1 MSGNNPADQGTIVP
15 HIKLQSLGPEYTESR
30 HSTYVRHLNEA
41 VQDPKNRNIA
51 LTGRYGTGK
60 SSVLDAFEKE
70 HAKDTVRI
78 SINTL
83 GPDEDDEDLTNR
95 IQKELLKQL
104 VYRVEPGKI
113 RRSRFARPK
122 HLTGFR
128 AFLQALAVSILGS
141 SILWMI
147 GVRPLGWEQVEW
159 SSNLIPY
166 SVFFIFVLLSV
177 WGIRWVIGDRII
189 SEVTTAGTKISLKDE
204 QDTYFDNYLD
214 EIVAFFDTV
223 KPKHVIFEDLD
234 RFDDPQI
241 FDSLRELNTLIN
253 SSSHW
258 KKKEQNLHFIYAI
271 KDSLFEQLGAENI
284 HNEDNTAREKRVDLV
299 ELAVKRANRTKF
311 FEVVIPIVPFIS
323 YRNARDHFIKIVDS
337 LNLPE
342 EHRISRPLIDLVSR
356 HTTDMRLM
364 INIRNEFSVFAE
376 HLLWGENSAPG
387 MTADHLFALV
397 VYKNFHLADFESIAQ
412 HSSTLDKLE
421 RIHRDKIR
429 AFIKNQ
435 QELRRKHART
445 EKQAKQ
451 KEQIANRLGERLNK
465 IINLMCEIDN
475 SFSHA
480 SIEFGDYSYD
490 SDMFNSVE
498 FWEAVTKEK
507 SFVFATRTIYG
518 ESKISVRE
526 EDIQHIFNEVIG
538 SSLWLELEPD
548 ELKELIQ
555 DYDRNIEMLRGADFL
570 DLANYKDIPE
580 LYTSFDKDIADVLQ
594 SELARDLVRK
604 GYITRNYAEYSAIFY
619 GNFVGTDVAFFYNH
633 SVQQNEAY
641 IDYRFNSKKSVINLL
656 EQVSNDFFSTRSVLN
671 VDIISY
677 LLEKDS
683 TEIQS
688 AIEYIVNHIQEEQVQ
703 EFLDGFING
712 IKSPVSSLVKHLAQ
726 YPWRELFKYISG
738 SDKISDEELQR
749 KALDYALLNSVS
761 AESYEIDES
770 SRGLLQSLYKKLSAI
785 TDEHTEEKTRNI
797 FSILKDANII
807 IEDLEVVSD
816 SLCRYII
823 ENSMYKITDSNLRT
837 ALGISK
843 IPVLDHVIKNEKVW
857 NFCKKNIDTYLATM
871 QEYSERHHSN
881 SDFIFMEE
889 TLISILNEQHGSW
902 TEDQLCAVI
911 QASSH
916 RADISNIHD
925 VHNDLWPLIIEK
937 KLMIP
942 TVSNIA
948 SYVEKF
954 GVDDYIGNYLMT
966 EDDPNSGIVFQGVES
981 VDKTTREE
989 LAFKL
994 LNASEEHVPS
1004 SVRVSL
1010 ARQLT
1015 FEENEWDS
1023 SKIQR
1028 VIVREEPLLAF
1039 GLEAGLF
1046 PDDFNTF
1053 NYFVQGGWEA
1063 VEDAFKVSKNISSF
1077 INPSLTKGFITKFLG
1092 SDKVPID
1099 LKLMAVEKSD
1109 EYVPSDDSEALRA
1122 VGKIAKEENIKLPV
1136 GEIKRIARVVKD
1148 PDLVLHQLAQQKAD
1162 LDADDLMSVMG
1173 FLENPYDKLRGPSG
1187 TIFDLPK
1194 DPSARILFRR
1204 LTGAGKVKIE
1214 QEKPRA
1220 RKKVRVL

>member
-83 GPDEDDEDLTNR
+83 GPDENDEDLTNR

-104 VYRVEPGKI
+104 VYRVKPGKI

-141 SILWMI
+141 SILWML
-147 GVRPLGWEQVEW
+147 GVRPLGWEQVELW
-159 SSNLIPY
+159 NNLIPY
-166 SVFFIFVLLSV
+166 SAFFIFVLLSV

-223 KPKHVIFEDLD
+223 KPKYVIFEDLD

-253 SSSHW
+253 SSSYW
-258 KKKEQNLHFIYAI
+258 KKKEQTLHFIYAI

-342 EHRISRPLIDLVSR
+342 EYRISRSLIDLVAR

-376 HLLWGENSAPG
+376 HLLWAENSAPG
-387 MTADHLFALV
+387 MKADHLFALV

-435 QELRRKHART
+435 QELRRKHVRA
-445 EKQAKQ
+445 EKQANQ
-451 KEQIANRLGERLNK
+451 KEQIAETLGKRLNEV
-465 IINLMCEIDN
+465 IALMKESN
-475 SFSHA
+475 SYFSPA
-480 SIEFGDYSYD
+480 SIKVGDHPFA
-490 SDMFNSVE
+490 SDKFNSIE
-498 FWEAVTKEK
+498 FWEAVAREK
-507 SFVFATRTIYG
+507 DLTFVSTYQIP
-518 ESKISVRE
+518 
-526 EDIQHIFNEVIG
+526 DIILTAENIQYIFSEVMR
-538 SSLWLELEPD
+538 SSLWLDIEPD
-548 ELKELIQ
+548 ELKKLIQ
-555 DYDRNIEMLRGADFL
+555 DYDRNIEMLRGADFS

-580 LYTSFDKDIADVLQ
+580 SYTSFDEDITNVLQ

-619 GNFVGTDVAFFYNH
+619 GNFIGNDVAFFYNH
-633 SVQQNEAY
+633 SVQQNKAY
-641 IDYRFNSKKSVINLL
+641 IDYRFNSEKSIINLL
-656 EQVSNDFFSTRSVLN
+656 EQVPDDFFSTRSVLN

-677 LLEKDS
+677 LLKKDS
-683 TEIQS
+683 KEIQY
-688 AIEYIVNHIQEEQVQ
+688 AIEYIVNHVQEDHAQ

-712 IKSPVSSLVKHLAQ
+712 IKTPVASLVKHLAK
-726 YPWRELFKYISG
+726 YPWRELFKYISN

-749 KALDYALLNSVS
+749 KALDYSLLNSVS

-770 SRGLLQSLYKKLSAI
+770 SRGLLQSLYKRLSAI
-785 TDEHTEEKTRNI
+785 TDEHAEEQTRNI
-797 FSILKDANII
+797 FNILKGANIV
-807 IEDLEVVSD
+807 IEDLGVVSD
-816 SLCRYII
+816 SLCKYII

-837 ALGISK
+837 ALGINK
-843 IPVLDHVIKNEKVW
+843 IPVLDYVIKNEQVW

-871 QEYSERHHSN
+871 QEYTERHHSN
-881 SDFIFMEE
+881 SNFIFIED

-902 TEDQLCAVI
+902 TEGQLCAVI

-942 TVSNIA
+942 TVGNIA

-966 EDDPNSGIVFQGVES
+966 EYDPNSKIVFQDVES

-1015 FEENEWDS
+1015 LEENEWDS
-1023 SKIQR
+1023 SKMQR

-1063 VEDAFKVSKNISSF
+1063 VEAAFKVSKNISSF
-1077 INPSLTKGFITKFLG
+1077 INPSLIKGFIAEFLE

-1099 LKLMAVEKSD
+1099 LKLMAIEKSD

-1122 VGKIAKEENIKLPV
+1122 VGKIAKKEKIKLPLM
-1136 GEIKRIARVVKD
+1136 EIKRIARVVQD
-1148 PDLVLHQLAQQKAD
+1148 PDLILHQLTQQEEDTGAD
-1162 LDADDLMSVMG
+1162 ELMNIMA
-1173 FLENPYDKLRGPSG
+1173 FLKDPYNKLNDPPG
-1187 TIFDLPK
+1187 TEFNLPT
-1194 DPSARILFRR
+1194 DPSARMLFRR
-1204 LTGAGKVKIE
+1204 LAESGKVKIE

>member
-83 GPDEDDEDLTNR
+83 GPDENDEDLTNR

-104 VYRVEPGKI
+104 VYRVKPGKI

-141 SILWMI
+141 SILWML
-147 GVRPLGWEQVEW
+147 GVRPLGWEQVELW
-159 SSNLIPY
+159 DNLIPY
-166 SVFFIFVLLSV
+166 SAFFIFVLLSV

-223 KPKHVIFEDLD
+223 KPKYVIFEDLD

-253 SSSHW
+253 SSSYW
-258 KKKEQNLHFIYAI
+258 KKKKQTLYFIYAI

-342 EHRISRPLIDLVSR
+342 EYRISRPLIDLVAR

-376 HLLWGENSAPG
+376 HLLWAENSAPG

-412 HSSTLDKLE
+412 HSSNLDKLE

-435 QELRRKHART
+435 QELRRKQVRA
-445 EKQAKQ
+445 EKQANQ
-451 KEQIANRLGERLNK
+451 KEQIAETLGKRLNEV
-465 IINLMCEIDN
+465 IALMKKSN
-475 SFSHA
+475 SYFSPA
-480 SIEFGDYSYD
+480 SIKVGDHPFA
-490 SDMFNSVE
+490 SDNFNSVD
-498 FWEAVTKEK
+498 FWEAV
-507 SFVFATRTIYG
+507 
-518 ESKISVRE
+518 VRE
-526 EDIQHIFNEVIG
+526 KDLTFVSTYQSPEIKLKTEDIQHIFSEIMR

-548 ELKELIQ
+548 EIKELIQ
-555 DYDRNIEMLRGADFL
+555 DYDRNIEMLRGADFA
-570 DLANYKDIPE
+570 DLARYSPIPKGID
-580 LYTSFDKDIADVLQ
+580 TFDKDINDIIQ

-641 IDYRFNSKKSVINLL
+641 IDYKFNSEKSVINLL
-656 EQVSNDFFSTRSVLN
+656 EQVPEEFFSTRSVLN
-671 VDIISY
+671 IDIMSY
-677 LLEKDS
+677 LLEKNS
-683 TEIQS
+683 TEIQYV
-688 AIEYIVNHIQEEQVQ
+688 IEYIVNHIQEEQVQ
-703 EFLDGFING
+703 DFLDEFIADVKAP
-712 IKSPVSSLVKHLAQ
+712 IILLVKRLVQ
-726 YPWRELFKYISG
+726 YPWRELFKYISDSG
-738 SDKISDEELQR
+738 KILDEELQ
-749 KALDYALLNSVS
+749 KKTLDSALLSSLS
-761 AESYEIDES
+761 AELYEIDES
-770 SRGLLQSLYKKLSAI
+770 VQGLLQSLYTKLSAI
-785 TDEHTEEKTRNI
+785 THEHDEEQTNNI
-797 FSILKDANII
+797 FSILKDANIT
-807 IEDLEVVSD
+807 IEDLEIVSD
-816 SLCRYII
+816 PLRKYIV
-823 ENSMYKITDSNLRT
+823 ETNMYKITDSNLRT
-837 ALGISK
+837 ALGIND
-843 IPVLDHVIKNEKVW
+843 IPILDKVIRDEKVW
-857 NFCKKNIDTYLATM
+857 SFCKENIDTYIAIM
-871 QEYSERHHSN
+871 QEYSNIHHIN
-881 SDFIFMEE
+881 YEFISSEE
-889 TLISILNEQHGSW
+889 TLIFILNEQYSSW
-902 TEDQLCAVI
+902 SKEQLFEVI

-916 RADISNIHD
+916 HSKISNIQNVHD
-925 VHNDLWPLIIEK
+925 DLWSPVIDK
-937 KLMIP
+937 KLMAP
-942 TVSNIA
+942 TVNNVA
-948 SYVEKF
+948 SYIKIF
-954 GVDDYIGNYLMT
+954 GVDSHMGCYLQSYYDIHSNIT
-966 EDDPNSGIVFQGVES
+966 FQDVES
-981 VDKTTREE
+981 SDKTTREE
-989 LAFKL
+989 LAIEL
-994 LNASEEHVPS
+994 LNALEKNVPLFA
-1004 SVRVSL
+1004 RVSL
-1010 ARQLT
+1010 VQQL
-1015 FEENEWDS
+1015 EIEWGS
-1023 SKIQR
+1023 IEIQR
-1028 VIVREEPLLAF
+1028 VEARNEPLLAF

-1046 PDDFNTF
+1046 PDDFSTF
-1053 NYFVQGGWEA
+1053 NHFVQGGWEA
-1063 VEDAFKVSKNISSF
+1063 VEDAFKVSKNISNF
-1077 INPSLTKGFITKFLG
+1077 IDPSLTEEFIAEFLE
-1092 SDKVPID
+1092 SDKIPIY
-1099 LKLMAVEKSD
+1099 LKLMAVNKSD
-1109 EYVPSDDSEALRA
+1109 EYVQSDDSEALRA
-1122 VGKIAKEENIKLPV
+1122 VGRIAKERKIKLPLE
-1136 GEIKRIARVVKD
+1136 EIKRIARVVQD
-1148 PDLVLHQLAQQKAD
+1148 PGLVLHQLVQQED
-1162 LDADDLMSVMG
+1162 ISADDLMNVMAS
-1173 FLENPYDKLRGPSG
+1173 LKEPYNKLNAPSG
-1187 TIFDLPK
+1187 TEFDLPTGS
-1194 DPSARILFRR
+1194 SAHTLFGR
-1204 LTGAGKVKIE
+1204 LAESGKVKIA

-1220 RKKVRVL
+1220 RKKVHVL

>member
-83 GPDEDDEDLTNR
+83 GPDENDEDLTNR

-104 VYRVEPGKI
+104 VYRVKPGKI

-141 SILWMI
+141 SILWML
-147 GVRPLGWEQVEW
+147 GVRPLGWEQVELW
-159 SSNLIPY
+159 NNLIPY
-166 SVFFIFVLLSV
+166 SAFFIFVLLSV

-223 KPKHVIFEDLD
+223 KPKYVIFEDLD

-253 SSSHW
+253 SSSYW
-258 KKKEQNLHFIYAI
+258 KKKEQTLHFIYAI

-342 EHRISRPLIDLVSR
+342 EYRISRSLIDLVAR

-376 HLLWGENSAPG
+376 HLLWAENSAPG
-387 MTADHLFALV
+387 MKADHLFALV

-435 QELRRKHART
+435 QELRRKHVRA
-445 EKQAKQ
+445 EKQANQ
-451 KEQIANRLGERLNK
+451 KEQIAETLGKRLNEV
-465 IINLMCEIDN
+465 IALMKESN
-475 SFSHA
+475 SYFSPA
-480 SIEFGDYSYD
+480 SIKVGDHPFA
-490 SDMFNSVE
+490 SDKFNSIE
-498 FWEAVTKEK
+498 FWEAVAREK
-507 SFVFATRTIYG
+507 DLTFVSTYQIP
-518 ESKISVRE
+518 
-526 EDIQHIFNEVIG
+526 DIILTAENIQYIFSEVMR
-538 SSLWLELEPD
+538 SSLWLDIEPD
-548 ELKELIQ
+548 ELKKLIQ
-555 DYDRNIEMLRGADFL
+555 DYDRNIEMLRGADFS

-580 LYTSFDKDIADVLQ
+580 SYTSFDEDITNVLQ

-619 GNFVGTDVAFFYNH
+619 GNFIGNDVAFFYNH
-633 SVQQNEAY
+633 SVQQNKAY
-641 IDYRFNSKKSVINLL
+641 IDYRFNSEKSIINLI
-656 EQVSNDFFSTRSVLN
+656 EQVPDDFFSTRSVLN

-677 LLEKDS
+677 LLKKDS
-683 TEIQS
+683 KEIQY
-688 AIEYIVNHIQEEQVQ
+688 AIEYIVNHVQEDHAQ

-712 IKSPVSSLVKHLAQ
+712 IKTPVASLVKHLAK
-726 YPWRELFKYISG
+726 YPWRELFKYISN

-770 SRGLLQSLYKKLSAI
+770 SRGLLQSLYKRLSAI
-785 TDEHTEEKTRNI
+785 TDEHAEEQTRNI
-797 FSILKDANII
+797 FNILKGANIV
-807 IEDLEVVSD
+807 IEDLGVVSD
-816 SLCRYII
+816 SLCKYII

-837 ALGISK
+837 ALGINK
-843 IPVLDHVIKNEKVW
+843 IPVLDYVIKNEQVW

-871 QEYSERHHSN
+871 QEYTERHHSN
-881 SDFIFMEE
+881 SNFIFIED

-902 TEDQLCAVI
+902 TEGQLCAVI

-916 RADISNIHD
+916 RANISNIHD

-942 TVSNIA
+942 TVGNIA

-966 EDDPNSGIVFQGVES
+966 EYDPNSKIVFQDVES

-1015 FEENEWDS
+1015 LEENEWDS

-1063 VEDAFKVSKNISSF
+1063 VEAAFKVSKNISSF
-1077 INPSLTKGFITKFLG
+1077 INPSLIKGFIAEFLE

-1099 LKLMAVEKSD
+1099 LKLMAIEKSD

-1122 VGKIAKEENIKLPV
+1122 VGKIAKKEKIKLPLM
-1136 GEIKRIARVVKD
+1136 EIKRIARVVQD
-1148 PDLVLHQLAQQKAD
+1148 PDLILHQLTQQEEDTGAD
-1162 LDADDLMSVMG
+1162 ELMNIMA
-1173 FLENPYDKLRGPSG
+1173 FLKDPYNKLNDPPG
-1187 TIFDLPK
+1187 TEFNLPT
-1194 DPSARILFRR
+1194 DPSARMLFRR
-1204 LTGAGKVKIE
+1204 LAESGKVKIE

>member
-104 VYRVEPGKI
+104 VYRVKPGKI

-122 HLTGFR
+122 HLTAPR
-128 AFLQALAVSILGS
+128 AFLQALAVCILGS
-141 SILWMI
+141 SILWMV
-147 GVRPLGWEQVEW
+147 GVRPLGWEQTEW
-159 SSNLIPY
+159 WNNLIPY
-166 SVFFIFVLLSV
+166 SAFFTFVLLSV

-223 KPKHVIFEDLD
+223 KPKYVIFEDLD

-258 KKKEQNLHFIYAI
+258 KKKEQTLHFIYAI
-271 KDSLFEQLGAENI
+271 KDSLFEQLGTEDI
-284 HNEDNTAREKRVDLV
+284 HNEDNISREKRVDLV

-311 FEVVIPIVPFIS
+311 FEIVIPIVPFIS
-323 YRNARDHFIKIVDS
+323 YRNARDHFIRIIDS
-337 LNLPE
+337 LELPE
-342 EHRISRPLIDLVSR
+342 KYRISRPLIDLVSR

-364 INIRNEFSVFAE
+364 VNIRNEFSVFAE
-376 HLLWGENSAPG
+376 HLLWVENSAPG

-397 VYKNFHLADFESIAQ
+397 VYKNFHLADFESITQ
-412 HSSTLDKLE
+412 HSSALDKLE
-421 RIHRDKIR
+421 SIHRDKIR
-429 AFIKNQ
+429 AFIKSQ
-435 QELRRKHART
+435 QELRRKQART

-451 KEQIANRLGERLNK
+451 KEQIAENLGKRLN
-465 IINLMCEIDN
+465 EIMALLKKAN
-475 SFSHA
+475 SSFSPT
-480 SIEFGDYSYD
+480 SIKVGESPRV
-490 SDMFNSVE
+490 SDEFNSVE
-498 FWEAVTKEK
+498 FWEAVAREK
-507 SFVFATRTIYG
+507 DLTFVSTYQSPEITL
-518 ESKISVRE
+518 KT
-526 EDIQHIFNEVIG
+526 EDIQHIFSEIMR

-548 ELKELIQ
+548 ELKEIIQ
-555 DYDRNIEMLRGADFL
+555 DYDQNIEMLRGADFS

-580 LYTSFDKDIADVLQ
+580 SYTSFDEDITNVLQ

-619 GNFVGTDVAFFYNH
+619 GNFIGTDVAFFYNH

-641 IDYRFNSKKSVINLL
+641 IDYRFNSEKSIINLL
-656 EQVSNDFFSTRSVLN
+656 EQVPDDFFSTRSVLN

-677 LLEKDS
+677 LLKKDS
-683 TEIQS
+683 TEIQY

-712 IKSPVSSLVKHLAQ
+712 VKAHVASLVKHLAQ
-726 YPWRELFKYISG
+726 YPWRELFKYISD

-749 KALDYALLNSVS
+749 KVLDYALLNSVS
-761 AESYEIDES
+761 AELYEIDES
-770 SRGLLQSLYKKLSAI
+770 SRGLLQSLYKRLSAI
-785 TDEHTEEKTRNI
+785 TDEHAEEQTRNI
-797 FSILKDANII
+797 FSILKDANIV
-807 IEDLEVVSD
+807 IEDLEVVSEP
-816 SLCRYII
+816 LCKYII
-823 ENSMYKITDSNLRT
+823 EDNMYKITDSNLRT
-837 ALGISK
+837 ALGISER
-843 IPVLDHVIKNEKVW
+843 PVLDRVIKNEKVW

-871 QEYSERHHSN
+871 QEYSEQHHSN
-881 SDFIFMEE
+881 NDFIFIED

-902 TEDQLCAVI
+902 TEEQLCAII

-916 RADISNIHD
+916 RANISDIHD
-925 VHNDLWPLIIEK
+925 VLENLWPPIVDK

-942 TVSNIA
+942 TVNNIA
-948 SYVEKF
+948 GYIETF
-954 GVDDYIGNYLMT
+954 GVDNHMGDYLQSYYDI
-966 EDDPNSGIVFQGVES
+966 NSNNIFQDIES
-981 VDKTTREE
+981 ADGSTRED
-989 LAFKL
+989 LAIKL
-994 LNASEEHVPS
+994 LNALEEDIPLFA
-1004 SVRVSL
+1004 RVSL
-1010 ARQLT
+1010 AQQL
-1015 FEENEWDS
+1015 EIEWDS
-1023 SKIQR
+1023 SMVCR
-1028 VIVREEPLLAF
+1028 VEVRSEPLLAF

-1046 PDDFNTF
+1046 PDDFITF
-1053 NYFVQGGWEA
+1053 NHFVQGGWEA
-1063 VEDAFKVSKNISSF
+1063 AEDAFKVSKNISSF
-1077 INPSLTKGFITKFLG
+1077 INPSLTKGFIAEFLE

-1099 LKLMAVEKSD
+1099 LKLMAVNKSD

-1122 VGKIAKEENIKLPV
+1122 VGRIAKERKVKLPLE
-1136 GEIKRIARVVKD
+1136 EIKRIARVVQD
-1148 PDLVLHQLAQQKAD
+1148 PGLVLHQLVQQED
-1162 LDADDLMSVMG
+1162 ISADDLMNVMAY
-1173 FLENPYDKLRGPSG
+1173 LNDPYNKLNAPSG
-1187 TIFDLPK
+1187 TEFDLPTGS
-1194 DPSARILFRR
+1194 SAHTLFGR
-1204 LTGAGKVKIE
+1204 LAESGKVKIA

-1220 RKKVRVL
+1220 RKKVHVL

>member
-104 VYRVEPGKI
+104 VYRVKPGKI

-122 HLTGFR
+122 HLTAPR
-128 AFLQALAVSILGS
+128 AFLQALAVCILGS
-141 SILWMI
+141 SILWMV
-147 GVRPLGWEQVEW
+147 GVRPLGWEQTEW
-159 SSNLIPY
+159 WNNLIPY
-166 SVFFIFVLLSV
+166 SAFFIFVLLSV

-223 KPKHVIFEDLD
+223 KPKYVIFEDLD

-253 SSSHW
+253 SSSYW
-258 KKKEQNLHFIYAI
+258 KKKEQTLHFIYAI
-271 KDSLFEQLGAENI
+271 KDSLFEQLGTEDI
-284 HNEDNTAREKRVDLV
+284 HNEDNISREKRVDLV

-311 FEVVIPIVPFIS
+311 FEIVIPIVPFIS
-323 YRNARDHFIKIVDS
+323 YRNARDHFIRIIDS
-337 LNLPE
+337 LELPE
-342 EHRISRPLIDLVSR
+342 KYRISRPLIDLVAR

-376 HLLWGENSAPG
+376 HLLWAENSAPG

-429 AFIKNQ
+429 AFIKSQ

-451 KEQIANRLGERLNK
+451 KEQIAENLGKRLN
-465 IINLMCEIDN
+465 EIMALLKKAN
-475 SFSHA
+475 SSFSPTSIKVGESPRA
-480 SIEFGDYSYD
+480 SDEL
-490 SDMFNSVE
+490 NSVE
-498 FWEAVTKEK
+498 FWEAVAREK
-507 SFVFATRTIYG
+507 DLTFVSAYSSPEITLKT
-518 ESKISVRE
+518 
-526 EDIQHIFNEVIG
+526 EDIQHIFSEIMR

-555 DYDRNIEMLRGADFL
+555 DYDRNIEMLRGADFS

-580 LYTSFDKDIADVLQ
+580 SYKSFDEHITNVLQ

-641 IDYRFNSKKSVINLL
+641 IDYRFNSEKSIINLL
-656 EQVSNDFFSTRSVLN
+656 EQVPDDFFSTRSVLN

-677 LLEKDS
+677 LLKKES

-712 IKSPVSSLVKHLAQ
+712 IKSPVASLVKHLAQ
-726 YPWRELFKYISG
+726 YPWRELFKYISD

-761 AESYEIDES
+761 AELYEIDES
-770 SRGLLQSLYKKLSAI
+770 VQGLLQSLYTKLSAI
-785 TDEHTEEKTRNI
+785 TDEHTEEQTRNI
-797 FSILKDANII
+797 FSILKGANIV
-807 IEDLEVVSD
+807 IEDLEVVSKP
-816 SLCRYII
+816 LCKYII
-823 ENSMYKITDSNLRT
+823 EDNMYKITDSNLRT
-837 ALGISK
+837 ALGISER
-843 IPVLDHVIKNEKVW
+843 PVLDHVIKNEQVW

-871 QEYSERHHSN
+871 QEYSEQHHSDN
-881 SDFIFMEE
+881 DFIFIEE

-902 TEDQLCAVI
+902 TEEQLCAII

-916 RADISNIHD
+916 RANISDIHD
-925 VHNDLWPLIIEK
+925 VLENLWRPIVDK

-942 TVSNIA
+942 TVNNIA
-948 SYVEKF
+948 GYIENF
-954 GVDDYIGNYLMT
+954 GVDNHMGDYLQSYHNI
-966 EDDPNSGIVFQGVES
+966 NSNNIFQDIES
-981 VDKTTREE
+981 VDESTRED
-989 LAFKL
+989 LAIKL
-994 LNASEEHVPS
+994 LNALEEDIPLFA
-1004 SVRVSL
+1004 RVSL
-1010 ARQLT
+1010 TQQL
-1015 FEENEWDS
+1015 EIEWDS
-1023 SKIQR
+1023 SMVCR
-1028 VIVREEPLLAF
+1028 VEVRSEPLLAF

-1063 VEDAFKVSKNISSF
+1063 VEAAFKVSKNISSF
-1077 INPSLTKGFITKFLG
+1077 INPSLIKGFIAEFLE

-1099 LKLMAVEKSD
+1099 LKLMAVNKSD

-1122 VGKIAKEENIKLPV
+1122 VGRIAKERKVKLPLE
-1136 GEIKRIARVVKD
+1136 EIKRIAGVVQD
-1148 PDLVLHQLAQQKAD
+1148 PGPVLHQLVQQED
-1162 LDADDLMSVMG
+1162 ISADDLMNVMAS
-1173 FLENPYDKLRGPSG
+1173 LNDPYNKLNAPSG
-1187 TIFDLPK
+1187 TEFDLPTGR
-1194 DPSARILFRR
+1194 SAHTLFRR
-1204 LTGAGKVKIE
+1204 LAEYGKVKIE

>member
-83 GPDEDDEDLTNR
+83 GPDENDEDLTNR

-104 VYRVEPGKI
+104 VYRVKPGKI

-122 HLTGFR
+122 HLTEFR

-141 SILWMI
+141 SILWML
-147 GVRPLGWEQVEW
+147 GVRPLGWEQVELW
-159 SSNLIPY
+159 NNLIPY
-166 SVFFIFVLLSV
+166 SAFFIFVLLSV

-223 KPKHVIFEDLD
+223 KPKYVIFEDLD

-253 SSSHW
+253 SSSYW
-258 KKKEQNLHFIYAI
+258 KKKEQTLYFIYAI

-342 EHRISRPLIDLVSR
+342 EYSISRSLIDLVAR

-376 HLLWGENSAPG
+376 HLLWAENSAPG
-387 MTADHLFALV
+387 MKADHLFALV

-435 QELRRKHART
+435 QELRRKHVRA
-445 EKQAKQ
+445 EKQANQ
-451 KEQIANRLGERLNK
+451 KEQIAETLGKRLNEV
-465 IINLMCEIDN
+465 IALMKKSN
-475 SFSHA
+475 SYFSPA
-480 SIEFGDYSYD
+480 SIKVGDHPFA
-490 SDMFNSVE
+490 SDKFNSIE
-498 FWEAVTKEK
+498 FWEAVAREK
-507 SFVFATRTIYG
+507 DLTFVSTYQIP
-518 ESKISVRE
+518 
-526 EDIQHIFNEVIG
+526 DIILTAENIQYIFSEVMR
-538 SSLWLELEPD
+538 SSLWLDIEPD
-548 ELKELIQ
+548 ELKKLIQ
-555 DYDRNIEMLRGADFL
+555 DYDRNIEMLRGADFS

-580 LYTSFDKDIADVLQ
+580 SYTSFDEDITNVLQ

-619 GNFVGTDVAFFYNH
+619 GNFIGNDVAFFYNH
-633 SVQQNEAY
+633 SVQQNKAY
-641 IDYRFNSKKSVINLL
+641 IDYRFNSEKSIINLL
-656 EQVSNDFFSTRSVLN
+656 EQVPDDFFSTRSVLN

-677 LLEKDS
+677 LLKKDS
-683 TEIQS
+683 KEIQY
-688 AIEYIVNHIQEEQVQ
+688 AIEYIVNHVQEDHAQ

-712 IKSPVSSLVKHLAQ
+712 IKTPVASLVKHLAK
-726 YPWRELFKYISG
+726 YPWRELFKYISN

-770 SRGLLQSLYKKLSAI
+770 SRGLLQSLYKRLSAI
-785 TDEHTEEKTRNI
+785 TDEHAEEQTRNI
-797 FSILKDANII
+797 FNILKGANIV
-807 IEDLEVVSD
+807 IEDLGVVSD

-837 ALGISK
+837 ALGINK
-843 IPVLDHVIKNEKVW
+843 IPVLDYVIKNEQVW

-871 QEYSERHHSN
+871 QEYTERHHSN
-881 SDFIFMEE
+881 SNFIFIED

-902 TEDQLCAVI
+902 TEGQLCAVI

-942 TVSNIA
+942 TVGNIA

-966 EDDPNSGIVFQGVES
+966 EYDPNSKIVFQDVES

-1015 FEENEWDS
+1015 LEENEWDS

-1063 VEDAFKVSKNISSF
+1063 VEAAFKVSKNISSF
-1077 INPSLTKGFITKFLG
+1077 INPSLIKGFIAEFLE

-1099 LKLMAVEKSD
+1099 LKLMAIEKSD

-1122 VGKIAKEENIKLPV
+1122 VGKIAKKEKIKLPLM
-1136 GEIKRIARVVKD
+1136 EIKRIARVVQD
-1148 PDLVLHQLAQQKAD
+1148 PDLILHQLTQQEEDTGAD
-1162 LDADDLMSVMG
+1162 ELMNIMA
-1173 FLENPYDKLRGPSG
+1173 FLKDPYNKLNDPPG
-1187 TIFDLPK
+1187 TEFNLPT
-1194 DPSARILFRR
+1194 DPSARMLFRR
-1204 LTGAGKVKIE
+1204 LAESGKVKIE

>member
-83 GPDEDDEDLTNR
+83 GPDENDEDLTNR

-104 VYRVEPGKI
+104 VYRVKPGKI

-141 SILWMI
+141 SILWML
-147 GVRPLGWEQVEW
+147 GVRPLGWEQVELW
-159 SSNLIPY
+159 NNLIPY
-166 SVFFIFVLLSV
+166 SAFFIFVLLSV

-223 KPKHVIFEDLD
+223 KPKYVIFEDLD

-253 SSSHW
+253 SSSYW
-258 KKKEQNLHFIYAI
+258 KKKEQTLYFIYAI

-342 EHRISRPLIDLVSR
+342 EYSISRSLIDLVAR

-376 HLLWGENSAPG
+376 HLLWAENSAPG
-387 MTADHLFALV
+387 MKADHLFALV

-435 QELRRKHART
+435 QELRRKHVRA
-445 EKQAKQ
+445 EKQANQ
-451 KEQIANRLGERLNK
+451 KEQIAETLGKRLNEV
-465 IINLMCEIDN
+465 IALMKESN
-475 SFSHA
+475 SYFSPA
-480 SIEFGDYSYD
+480 SIKVGDHPFA
-490 SDMFNSVE
+490 SDKFNSIE
-498 FWEAVTKEK
+498 FWEAVAREK
-507 SFVFATRTIYG
+507 DLTFVSTYQIP
-518 ESKISVRE
+518 
-526 EDIQHIFNEVIG
+526 DIILTAENIQYIFSEVMR
-538 SSLWLELEPD
+538 SSLWLDIEPD
-548 ELKELIQ
+548 ELKKLIQ
-555 DYDRNIEMLRGADFL
+555 DYDRNIEMLRGADFS

-580 LYTSFDKDIADVLQ
+580 SYTSFDEDITNVLQ

-619 GNFVGTDVAFFYNH
+619 GNFIGNDVAFFYNH
-633 SVQQNEAY
+633 SVQQNKAY
-641 IDYRFNSKKSVINLL
+641 IDYRFNSEKSIINLL
-656 EQVSNDFFSTRSVLN
+656 EQVPDDFFSTRSVLN

-677 LLEKDS
+677 LLKKDS
-683 TEIQS
+683 KEIQY
-688 AIEYIVNHIQEEQVQ
+688 AIEYIVNHVQEDHAQ

-712 IKSPVSSLVKHLAQ
+712 IKTPVASLVKHLAK
-726 YPWRELFKYISG
+726 YPWRELFKYISN

-770 SRGLLQSLYKKLSAI
+770 SRGLLQSLYKRLSAI
-785 TDEHTEEKTRNI
+785 TDEHAEEQTRNI
-797 FSILKDANII
+797 FNILKGANIV
-807 IEDLEVVSD
+807 IEDLGVVSD

-837 ALGISK
+837 ALGINK
-843 IPVLDHVIKNEKVW
+843 IPVLDYVIKNEQVW

-871 QEYSERHHSN
+871 QEYTERHHSN
-881 SDFIFMEE
+881 SNFIFIED

-902 TEDQLCAVI
+902 TEGQLCAVI

-942 TVSNIA
+942 TVGNIA

-966 EDDPNSGIVFQGVES
+966 EYDPNSKIVFQDVES

-1015 FEENEWDS
+1015 LEENEWDS

-1063 VEDAFKVSKNISSF
+1063 VEAAFKVSKNISSF
-1077 INPSLTKGFITKFLG
+1077 INPSLIKGFIAEFLE

-1099 LKLMAVEKSD
+1099 LKLMAIEKSD

-1122 VGKIAKEENIKLPV
+1122 VGKIAKKEKIKLPLM
-1136 GEIKRIARVVKD
+1136 EIKRIARVVQD
-1148 PDLVLHQLAQQKAD
+1148 PDLILHQLTQQEEDTGAD
-1162 LDADDLMSVMG
+1162 ELMNIMA
-1173 FLENPYDKLRGPSG
+1173 FLKDPYNKLNDPPG
-1187 TIFDLPK
+1187 TEFNLPT
-1194 DPSARILFRR
+1194 DPSARMLFRR
-1204 LTGAGKVKIE
+1204 LAESGKVKIE

>member
-83 GPDEDDEDLTNR
+83 GPDENDEDLTNR

-104 VYRVEPGKI
+104 VYRVKPGKI

-141 SILWMI
+141 SILWML
-147 GVRPLGWEQVEW
+147 GVRPLGWEQVELW
-159 SSNLIPY
+159 NNLIPY
-166 SVFFIFVLLSV
+166 SAFFIFVLLSV

-223 KPKHVIFEDLD
+223 KPKYVIFEDLD

-253 SSSHW
+253 SSSYW
-258 KKKEQNLHFIYAI
+258 KKKEKTLYFIYAI
-271 KDSLFEQLGAENI
+271 KDSLFEQLGAENV
-284 HNEDNTAREKRVDLV
+284 HNAGNTAREKRVDLV

-342 EHRISRPLIDLVSR
+342 EYRISRPLIDLVAR

-376 HLLWGENSAPG
+376 HLLWAENSAPG

-412 HSSTLDKLE
+412 HNSTLDKLE
-421 RIHRDKIR
+421 RIHHDKIR

-435 QELRRKHART
+435 QELRRKQVRA
-445 EKQAKQ
+445 EKQANQ
-451 KEQIANRLGERLNK
+451 KEQIAETLGKRLNEV
-465 IINLMCEIDN
+465 IALMKESN
-475 SFSHA
+475 SYFSPA
-480 SIEFGDYSYD
+480 SIKVGDHPFA
-490 SDMFNSVE
+490 SDKFNSVE
-498 FWEAVTKEK
+498 FWEAV
-507 SFVFATRTIYG
+507 
-518 ESKISVRE
+518 VRE
-526 EDIQHIFNEVIG
+526 KYLTFVSTQIPEITLKTEDIQHIFSEIMR

-548 ELKELIQ
+548 EIKELIQ
-555 DYDRNIEMLRGADFL
+555 DYDRNIEMLRGADFA
-570 DLANYKDIPE
+570 DLARYSPIPKGID
-580 LYTSFDKDIADVLQ
+580 TFDKDINDIIQ

-641 IDYRFNSKKSVINLL
+641 IDYKFNSEKSVINLL
-656 EQVSNDFFSTRSVLN
+656 EQVPEEFFSTRSVLN
-671 VDIISY
+671 IDIMSY
-677 LLEKDS
+677 LLEKNS
-683 TEIQS
+683 TEIQYV
-688 AIEYIVNHIQEEQVQ
+688 IEYIVNHIQEEQVQ
-703 EFLDGFING
+703 DFLDGFING
-712 IKSPVSSLVKHLAQ
+712 IKTPVASLVKHLAK
-726 YPWRELFKYISG
+726 YPWRELFKYISN

-770 SRGLLQSLYKKLSAI
+770 SRGLLQSLYKRLSAI
-785 TDEHTEEKTRNI
+785 NDEHAEEQTRNI
-797 FSILKDANII
+797 FSILKGANIV
-807 IEDLEVVSD
+807 IEDLRVVSD

-837 ALGISK
+837 ALGINK
-843 IPVLDHVIKNEKVW
+843 IPVLDYVIKNEKVW

-871 QEYSERHHSN
+871 QEYTERHHSN
-881 SDFIFMEE
+881 SNFIFIED

-902 TEDQLCAVI
+902 TEGQLCAVI

-942 TVSNIA
+942 TVNNIA
-948 SYVEKF
+948 GYIETF
-954 GVDDYIGNYLMT
+954 GVDNHMGDYLQSYYDI
-966 EDDPNSGIVFQGVES
+966 NSNNIFQDIES
-981 VDKTTREE
+981 ADGSTRED
-989 LAFKL
+989 LAIKL
-994 LNASEEHVPS
+994 LNALEEDIPLFA
-1004 SVRVSL
+1004 RVSL
-1010 ARQLT
+1010 AQQL
-1015 FEENEWDS
+1015 EIEWDS
-1023 SKIQR
+1023 SMVCR
-1028 VIVREEPLLAF
+1028 VEVRSEPLLAF

-1063 VEDAFKVSKNISSF
+1063 VEGAFKVSKNISNF
-1077 INPSLTKGFITKFLG
+1077 IDPSLIKRFIAEFLE

-1099 LKLMAVEKSD
+1099 LKLMAIEKSD

-1122 VGKIAKEENIKLPV
+1122 VGKIAKKEKIKLPLM
-1136 GEIKRIARVVKD
+1136 EIKRIARVVQD
-1148 PDLVLHQLAQQKAD
+1148 PDLILHQLTQQEEDTGAD
-1162 LDADDLMSVMG
+1162 ELMNIMA
-1173 FLENPYDKLRGPSG
+1173 FLKDPYNKLNDPPG
-1187 TIFDLPK
+1187 TEFNLPT
-1194 DPSARILFRR
+1194 DPSARMLFRR
-1204 LTGAGKVKIE
+1204 LAESGKVKIA

-1220 RKKVRVL
+1220 RKKVHVL

>member
-83 GPDEDDEDLTNR
+83 GPDENDEDLTNR

-104 VYRVEPGKI
+104 VYRVKPGKI

-122 HLTGFR
+122 HLTEFR

-141 SILWMI
+141 SILWML
-147 GVRPLGWEQVEW
+147 GVRPLGWEQVELW
-159 SSNLIPY
+159 NNLIPY
-166 SVFFIFVLLSV
+166 SAFFIFVLLSV

-214 EIVAFFDTV
+214 EIVDFFDTV
-223 KPKHVIFEDLD
+223 KPKYVIFEDLD

-253 SSSHW
+253 SSSYW
-258 KKKEQNLHFIYAI
+258 KKKEQTLYFIYAI

-342 EHRISRPLIDLVSR
+342 EYSISRSLIDLVAR

-376 HLLWGENSAPG
+376 HLLWAENSAPG
-387 MTADHLFALV
+387 MKADHLFALV

-435 QELRRKHART
+435 QELRRKHVRA
-445 EKQAKQ
+445 EKQANQ
-451 KEQIANRLGERLNK
+451 KEQIAETLGKRLNEV
-465 IINLMCEIDN
+465 IALMKESN
-475 SFSHA
+475 SYFSPA
-480 SIEFGDYSYD
+480 SIKVGDHPFA
-490 SDMFNSVE
+490 SDKFNSIE
-498 FWEAVTKEK
+498 FWEAVAREK
-507 SFVFATRTIYG
+507 DLTFVSTYQIP
-518 ESKISVRE
+518 
-526 EDIQHIFNEVIG
+526 DIILTAENIQYIFSEVMR
-538 SSLWLELEPD
+538 SSLWLDIEPD
-548 ELKELIQ
+548 ELKKLIQ
-555 DYDRNIEMLRGADFL
+555 DYDRNIEMLRGADFS

-580 LYTSFDKDIADVLQ
+580 SYTSFDEDITNVLQ

-619 GNFVGTDVAFFYNH
+619 GNFIGNDVAFFYNH
-633 SVQQNEAY
+633 SVQQNKAY
-641 IDYRFNSKKSVINLL
+641 IDYRFNSEKSIINLL
-656 EQVSNDFFSTRSVLN
+656 EQVPDDFFSTRSVLN

-677 LLEKDS
+677 LLKKDS
-683 TEIQS
+683 KEIQY
-688 AIEYIVNHIQEEQVQ
+688 AIEYIVNHVQEDHAQ

-712 IKSPVSSLVKHLAQ
+712 IKTPVASLVKHLAK
-726 YPWRELFKYISG
+726 YPWRELFKYISN

-770 SRGLLQSLYKKLSAI
+770 SRGLLQSLYKRLSAI
-785 TDEHTEEKTRNI
+785 TDEHAEEQTRNI
-797 FSILKDANII
+797 FNILKGANIV
-807 IEDLEVVSD
+807 IEDLGVVSD

-837 ALGISK
+837 ALGINK
-843 IPVLDHVIKNEKVW
+843 IPVLDYVIKNEQVW

-871 QEYSERHHSN
+871 QEYTERHHSN
-881 SDFIFMEE
+881 SNFIFIED

-902 TEDQLCAVI
+902 TEGQLCAVI

-942 TVSNIA
+942 TVGNIA

-966 EDDPNSGIVFQGVES
+966 EYDPNSKIVFQDVES

-1015 FEENEWDS
+1015 LEENEWDS

-1063 VEDAFKVSKNISSF
+1063 VEAAFKVSKNISSF
-1077 INPSLTKGFITKFLG
+1077 INPSLIKGFIAEFLE

-1099 LKLMAVEKSD
+1099 LKLMAIEKSD

-1122 VGKIAKEENIKLPV
+1122 VGKIAKKEKIKLPLM
-1136 GEIKRIARVVKD
+1136 EIKRIARVVQD
-1148 PDLVLHQLAQQKAD
+1148 PDLILHQLTQQEEDTGAD
-1162 LDADDLMSVMG
+1162 ELMNIMA
-1173 FLENPYDKLRGPSG
+1173 FLKDPYNKLNDPPG
-1187 TIFDLPK
+1187 TEFNLPT
-1194 DPSARILFRR
+1194 DPSARMLFRR
-1204 LTGAGKVKIE
+1204 LAESGKVKIE

>member
-83 GPDEDDEDLTNR
+83 GPDENDEDLTNR

-104 VYRVEPGKI
+104 VYRVKPGKI

-141 SILWMI
+141 SILWML
-147 GVRPLGWEQVEW
+147 GVRPLGWEQVELW
-159 SSNLIPY
+159 NNLIPY
-166 SVFFIFVLLSV
+166 SAFFIFVLLSV

-223 KPKHVIFEDLD
+223 KPKYVIFEDLD

-253 SSSHW
+253 SSSYW
-258 KKKEQNLHFIYAI
+258 KKKEQTLHFIYAI

-342 EHRISRPLIDLVSR
+342 EYRISRSLIDLVAR

-376 HLLWGENSAPG
+376 HLLWAENSAPG
-387 MTADHLFALV
+387 MKADHLFALV

-435 QELRRKHART
+435 QELRRKHVRA
-445 EKQAKQ
+445 EKQANQ
-451 KEQIANRLGERLNK
+451 KEQIAETLGKRLNEV
-465 IINLMCEIDN
+465 IALMKESN
-475 SFSHA
+475 SYFSPA
-480 SIEFGDYSYD
+480 SIKVGDHPFA
-490 SDMFNSVE
+490 SDKFNSIE
-498 FWEAVTKEK
+498 FWEAVAREK
-507 SFVFATRTIYG
+507 DLTFVSTYQIP
-518 ESKISVRE
+518 
-526 EDIQHIFNEVIG
+526 DIILTAENIQYIFSEVMR
-538 SSLWLELEPD
+538 SSLWLDIEPD
-548 ELKELIQ
+548 ELKKLIQ
-555 DYDRNIEMLRGADFL
+555 DYDRNIEMLRGADFS

-580 LYTSFDKDIADVLQ
+580 SYTSFDEDITNVLQ

-619 GNFVGTDVAFFYNH
+619 GNFIGNDVAFFYNH
-633 SVQQNEAY
+633 SVQQNKAY
-641 IDYRFNSKKSVINLL
+641 IDYRFNSEKSIINLL
-656 EQVSNDFFSTRSVLN
+656 EQVPDDFFSTRSVLN

-677 LLEKDS
+677 LLKKDS
-683 TEIQS
+683 KEIQY
-688 AIEYIVNHIQEEQVQ
+688 AIEYIVNHVQEDHAQ

-712 IKSPVSSLVKHLAQ
+712 IKTPVASLVKHLAK
-726 YPWRELFKYISG
+726 YPWRELFKYISN

-770 SRGLLQSLYKKLSAI
+770 SRGLLQSLYKRLSAI
-785 TDEHTEEKTRNI
+785 TDEHAEEQTRNI
-797 FSILKDANII
+797 FNILKGANIV
-807 IEDLEVVSD
+807 IEDLGVVSD
-816 SLCRYII
+816 SLCKYII

-837 ALGISK
+837 ALGINK
-843 IPVLDHVIKNEKVW
+843 IPVLDYVIKNEQVW

-871 QEYSERHHSN
+871 QEYTERHHSN
-881 SDFIFMEE
+881 SNFIFIED

-902 TEDQLCAVI
+902 TEGQLCAVI

-942 TVSNIA
+942 TVGNIA

-966 EDDPNSGIVFQGVES
+966 EYDPNSKIVFQDVES

-1015 FEENEWDS
+1015 LEENEWDS
-1023 SKIQR
+1023 SKMQR

-1063 VEDAFKVSKNISSF
+1063 VEAAFKVSKNISSF
-1077 INPSLTKGFITKFLG
+1077 INPSLIKGFIAEFLE

-1099 LKLMAVEKSD
+1099 LKLMAIEKSD

-1122 VGKIAKEENIKLPV
+1122 VGKIAKKEKIKLPLM
-1136 GEIKRIARVVKD
+1136 EIKRIARVVQD
-1148 PDLVLHQLAQQKAD
+1148 PDLILHQLTQQEEDTGAD
-1162 LDADDLMSVMG
+1162 ELMNIMA
-1173 FLENPYDKLRGPSG
+1173 FLKDPYNKLNDPPG
-1187 TIFDLPK
+1187 TEFNLPT
-1194 DPSARILFRR
+1194 DPSARMLFRR
-1204 LTGAGKVKIE
+1204 LAESGKVKIE

>member
-166 SVFFIFVLLSV
+166 SVFFISVLLSV

-223 KPKHVIFEDLD
+223 KPKYVIFEDLD

-299 ELAVKRANRTKF
+299 DLAVKRANRTKF

-376 HLLWGENSAPG
+376 HLLWAENSAPG

-451 KEQIANRLGERLNK
+451 KEQIAENLGKRLN
-465 IINLMCEIDN
+465 EIMALLKKAN
-475 SFSHA
+475 SSLSPTLIKVGESPRA
-480 SIEFGDYSYD
+480 SDE
-490 SDMFNSVE
+490 FNSVE
-498 FWEAVTKEK
+498 FWEAVAREK
-507 SFVFATRTIYG
+507 DLTFVSIYQG
-518 ESKISVRE
+518 SEITLKT
-526 EDIQHIFNEVIG
+526 EDIQHIFSEVMK

-555 DYDRNIEMLRGADFL
+555 DYDRNIEMLRGADFS
-570 DLANYKDIPE
+570 DLANYKYIPE
-580 LYTSFDKDIADVLQ
+580 SYTSFDKDITNVLQ

-641 IDYRFNSKKSVINLL
+641 IDYKFDAEKSVMNLL
-656 EQVSNDFFSTRSVLN
+656 EQVSDDFFSTRSVLN

-677 LLEKDS
+677 ILEKDS
-683 TEIQS
+683 TEIKY

-703 EFLDGFING
+703 EFLDGFIND
-712 IKSPVSSLVKHLAQ
+712 IKAPVASLVKHLAQ
-726 YPWRELFKYISG
+726 YPWRELFKYISD

-770 SRGLLQSLYKKLSAI
+770 SRGLLQSLYKRLSAI
-785 TDEHTEEKTRNI
+785 TDEHAEEQTRNI
-797 FSILKDANII
+797 FSILKDANIV
-807 IEDLEVVSD
+807 IEDLEVVSEP
-816 SLCRYII
+816 LCKYIT
-823 ENSMYKITDSNLRT
+823 EDNMYKITDSNLRT
-837 ALGISK
+837 ALGISER
-843 IPVLDHVIKNEKVW
+843 PVLDRVIKNEKVW

-871 QEYSERHHSN
+871 QEYTERHNSN
-881 SDFIFMEE
+881 SNFIFIED

-902 TEDQLCAVI
+902 TEEQLCAVI

-966 EDDPNSGIVFQGVES
+966 EYDPNSGIVFQGVES

-1015 FEENEWDS
+1015 LEENEWDS

-1122 VGKIAKEENIKLPV
+1122 VGRIAKERKVKLPLE
-1136 GEIKRIARVVKD
+1136 EIKRIARVVKD

-1162 LDADDLMSVMG
+1162 LNADDLMSVMG
-1173 FLENPYDKLRGPSG
+1173 FLENPYDKLSGPSG
-1187 TIFDLPK
+1187 TIFDLPTGR
-1194 DPSARILFRR
+1194 SAHTLFRR
-1204 LTGAGKVKIE
+1204 LAEYGKVKIE

-1220 RKKVRVL
+1220 HKKVRVL

>member
-1 MSGNNPADQGTIVP
+1 MSGNNSADQGTIVP

-147 GVRPLGWEQVEW
+147 GVRPLGWEQVELW
-159 SSNLIPY
+159 NNLIPY

-223 KPKHVIFEDLD
+223 KPKYVIFEDLD

-258 KKKEQNLHFIYAI
+258 KKKEQTLHFIYAI

-376 HLLWGENSAPG
+376 HLLWAENSAPG

-445 EKQAKQ
+445 EKQANQ
-451 KEQIANRLGERLNK
+451 KEQIAETLGKRLNEV
-465 IINLMCEIDN
+465 IALMKKSN
-475 SFSHA
+475 SYFSPA
-480 SIEFGDYSYD
+480 SIKVGDHHFA
-490 SDMFNSVE
+490 SDKFNSVE
-498 FWEAVTKEK
+498 FWEA
-507 SFVFATRTIYG
+507 A
-518 ESKISVRE
+518 VRE
-526 EDIQHIFNEVIG
+526 KDLTFVSIYQSPEITLNTEDIQHIFSEIMR

-548 ELKELIQ
+548 EIKELIQ
-555 DYDRNIEMLRGADFL
+555 DYDRNIEMLRGADFA
-570 DLANYKDIPE
+570 DLARYSPIPKGID
-580 LYTSFDKDIADVLQ
+580 TFDKDINDIIQ

-641 IDYRFNSKKSVINLL
+641 IDYKFNSEKSVINLL
-656 EQVSNDFFSTRSVLN
+656 EQVPEEFFSTRSVLN
-671 VDIISY
+671 IDIMSY
-677 LLEKDS
+677 LLEKNS
-683 TEIQS
+683 TEIQYV
-688 AIEYIVNHIQEEQVQ
+688 IEYIVNHIQEEQVQ
-703 EFLDGFING
+703 DFLDEFIADVKAP
-712 IKSPVSSLVKHLAQ
+712 IILLVKRLVQ
-726 YPWRELFKYISG
+726 YPWRELFKYISDSG
-738 SDKISDEELQR
+738 KILDEELQ
-749 KALDYALLNSVS
+749 KKTLDSALLSSLS
-761 AESYEIDES
+761 AELYEIDES
-770 SRGLLQSLYKKLSAI
+770 VQGLLQSLYTKLSAI
-785 TDEHTEEKTRNI
+785 THEHDEEQTNNI
-797 FSILKDANII
+797 FSILKDANIT
-807 IEDLEVVSD
+807 IEDLEIVSD
-816 SLCRYII
+816 PLRKYIV
-823 ENSMYKITDSNLRT
+823 ETNMYKITDSNLRT
-837 ALGISK
+837 ALGIND
-843 IPVLDHVIKNEKVW
+843 IPILDKVIRDEKVW
-857 NFCKKNIDTYLATM
+857 SFCKENIDTYISIM
-871 QEYSERHHSN
+871 QEYSNIHHIN
-881 SDFIFMEE
+881 YEFISSEE
-889 TLISILNEQHGSW
+889 TLIFILNEQYSSW
-902 TEDQLCAVI
+902 SKEQLFEVI

-916 RADISNIHD
+916 HSKISNIQNVHD
-925 VHNDLWPLIIEK
+925 DLWPLIIEK

-942 TVSNIA
+942 TVGNIA

-954 GVDDYIGNYLMT
+954 GVDDYIGNYLMA
-966 EDDPNSGIVFQGVES
+966 EYDPNSKIVFQDVES

-994 LNASEEHVPS
+994 LNASEEYVPS

-1015 FEENEWDS
+1015 LEENEWDS

-1039 GLEAGLF
+1039 GLKAGLF
-1046 PDDFNTF
+1046 PDGFNTF

-1077 INPSLTKGFITKFLG
+1077 INPSLTKGFIVEFLE

-1109 EYVPSDDSEALRA
+1109 EYVLSDDSEALYV

-1162 LDADDLMSVMG
+1162 LNADDLMSVMG
-1173 FLENPYDKLRGPSG
+1173 FLKNPYDKLRGPSG
-1187 TIFDLPK
+1187 TMFNLPK
-1194 DPSARILFRR
+1194 DPSARILFRH
-1204 LTGAGKVKIE
+1204 LAGAGKVKIE

>member
-83 GPDEDDEDLTNR
+83 GPDENDEDLTNR

-104 VYRVEPGKI
+104 VYRVKPGKI

-141 SILWMI
+141 SILWML
-147 GVRPLGWEQVEW
+147 GVRPLGWEQVELW
-159 SSNLIPY
+159 NNLIPY
-166 SVFFIFVLLSV
+166 SAFFIFVLLSV

-223 KPKHVIFEDLD
+223 KPKYVIFEDLD

-253 SSSHW
+253 SSSYW
-258 KKKEQNLHFIYAI
+258 KKKEQTLYFIYAI

-284 HNEDNTAREKRVDLV
+284 HNGDNTAREKRVDLV

-342 EHRISRPLIDLVSR
+342 EYRISRPLIDLVAR

-376 HLLWGENSAPG
+376 HLLWAENSAPG

-435 QELRRKHART
+435 QELRRKQERA
-445 EKQAKQ
+445 EKQANQ
-451 KEQIANRLGERLNK
+451 KEQIAETLGKRLNEV
-465 IINLMCEIDN
+465 IALMQESN
-475 SFSHA
+475 SYFSPA
-480 SIEFGDYSYD
+480 SIKVGDHPFA
-490 SDMFNSVE
+490 SDKFNSVE
-498 FWEAVTKEK
+498 FWEAV
-507 SFVFATRTIYG
+507 
-518 ESKISVRE
+518 VRE
-526 EDIQHIFNEVIG
+526 KDLTFVSTYQSPEITLKTEDIQHIFSEIMR

-548 ELKELIQ
+548 EIKELIQ
-555 DYDRNIEMLRGADFL
+555 DYDRNIEMLRGADFA
-570 DLANYKDIPE
+570 DLARYSPIPKGID
-580 LYTSFDKDIADVLQ
+580 TFDKDINDIIQ

-641 IDYRFNSKKSVINLL
+641 IDYKFDSEKSVMNLL
-656 EQVSNDFFSTRSVLN
+656 EQVSDDFFSTRSVLN
-671 VDIISY
+671 MDIILY
-677 LLEKDS
+677 LLNKDS
-683 TEIQS
+683 AKIQY
-688 AIEYIVNHIQEEQVQ
+688 AIEYIINHAQDNQVQ

-712 IKSPVSSLVKHLAQ
+712 IKAPVVSLVKHLAQ
-726 YPWRELFKYISG
+726 YPWRELFKYISD

-749 KALDYALLNSVS
+749 KVLNSALIYSVS

-770 SRGLLQSLYKKLSAI
+770 VRGLLQSFYRKLSAI
-785 TDEHTEEKTRNI
+785 TKEHSEEQTRNI
-797 FSILKDANII
+797 FSILKDANLV
-807 IEDLEVVSD
+807 IENLRTVSD
-816 SLCRYII
+816 SLRKYII
-823 ENSMYKITDSNLRT
+823 ENGMYKITDANLRN
-837 ALGISK
+837 ALGISER
-843 IPVLDHVIKNEKVW
+843 PVLDHIIKNEKVW
-857 NFCKKNIDTYLATM
+857 NFCKKNIDIYLATM
-871 QEYSERHHSN
+871 QEYSEWNHSSN
-881 SDFIFMEE
+881 EFIFLEK

-902 TEDQLCAVI
+902 TEGQLCAVI

-916 RADISNIHD
+916 RADISNVHD
-925 VHNDLWPLIIEK
+925 VHNDLWPIIIEK

-966 EDDPNSGIVFQGVES
+966 EYDPNSGIVFQGVES

-1015 FEENEWDS
+1015 LEENEWDS

-1039 GLEAGLF
+1039 GLKAGLF

-1077 INPSLTKGFITKFLG
+1077 INPSLTKGFITEFLE

-1109 EYVPSDDSEALRA
+1109 EYVPSGDSEALRA

-1136 GEIKRIARVVKD
+1136 GEIKHIARVVKD

-1162 LDADDLMSVMG
+1162 LNADDLMSVMG
-1173 FLENPYDKLRGPSG
+1173 FLKKPYDKLRGPSG
-1187 TIFDLPK
+1187 TMFNLPK
-1194 DPSARILFRR
+1194 DPSARILFRH
-1204 LTGAGKVKIE
+1204 LAGAGKVKIE

>member
-83 GPDEDDEDLTNR
+83 GPDENDEDLTNR

-104 VYRVEPGKI
+104 VYRVKPGKI

-122 HLTGFR
+122 HLTEFR

-141 SILWMI
+141 SILWML
-147 GVRPLGWEQVEW
+147 GVRPLGWEQVELW
-159 SSNLIPY
+159 NNLIPY
-166 SVFFIFVLLSV
+166 SAFFIFVLLSV

-223 KPKHVIFEDLD
+223 KPKYVIFEDLD

-253 SSSHW
+253 SSSYW
-258 KKKEQNLHFIYAI
+258 KKKEQTLYFIYAI

-342 EHRISRPLIDLVSR
+342 EYSISRSLIDLVAR

-376 HLLWGENSAPG
+376 HLLWAENSAPG
-387 MTADHLFALV
+387 MKADHLFALV

-435 QELRRKHART
+435 QELRRKHVRA
-445 EKQAKQ
+445 EKQANQ
-451 KEQIANRLGERLNK
+451 KEQIAETLGKRLNEV
-465 IINLMCEIDN
+465 IALMKETN
-475 SFSHA
+475 SYFSLA
-480 SIEFGDYSYD
+480 SIKVGDHPFA
-490 SDMFNSVE
+490 SDKFNSIE
-498 FWEAVTKEK
+498 FWEAVAREK
-507 SFVFATRTIYG
+507 DLTFVSTYQIP
-518 ESKISVRE
+518 
-526 EDIQHIFNEVIG
+526 DIILTAENIQYIFSEVMR
-538 SSLWLELEPD
+538 SSLWLDIEPD
-548 ELKELIQ
+548 ELKKLIQ
-555 DYDRNIEMLRGADFL
+555 DYDRNIEMLRGADFS

-580 LYTSFDKDIADVLQ
+580 SYTSFDEDITNVLQ

-619 GNFVGTDVAFFYNH
+619 GNFIGNDVAFFYNH
-633 SVQQNEAY
+633 SVQQNKAY
-641 IDYRFNSKKSVINLL
+641 IDYRFNSEKSIINLL
-656 EQVSNDFFSTRSVLN
+656 EQVPDDFFSTRSVLN

-677 LLEKDS
+677 LLKKDS
-683 TEIQS
+683 KEIQY
-688 AIEYIVNHIQEEQVQ
+688 AIEYIVNHVQEDHAQ

-712 IKSPVSSLVKHLAQ
+712 IKTPVASLVKHLAK
-726 YPWRELFKYISG
+726 YPWRELFKYISN

-770 SRGLLQSLYKKLSAI
+770 SRGLLQSLYKRLSAI
-785 TDEHTEEKTRNI
+785 TDEHAEEQTRNI
-797 FSILKDANII
+797 FNILKGANIV
-807 IEDLEVVSD
+807 IEDLGVVSD

-837 ALGISK
+837 ALGINK
-843 IPVLDHVIKNEKVW
+843 IPVLDYVIKNEQVW

-871 QEYSERHHSN
+871 QEYTERHHSN
-881 SDFIFMEE
+881 SNFIFIED

-902 TEDQLCAVI
+902 TEGQLCAVI

-942 TVSNIA
+942 TVGNIA

-966 EDDPNSGIVFQGVES
+966 EYDPNSKIVFQDVES

-1015 FEENEWDS
+1015 LEENEWDS

-1063 VEDAFKVSKNISSF
+1063 VEAAFKVSKNISSF
-1077 INPSLTKGFITKFLG
+1077 INPSLIKGFIAEFLE

-1099 LKLMAVEKSD
+1099 LKLMAIEKSD

-1122 VGKIAKEENIKLPV
+1122 VGKIAKKEKIKLPLM
-1136 GEIKRIARVVKD
+1136 EIKRIARVVQD
-1148 PDLVLHQLAQQKAD
+1148 PDLILHQLTQQEEDTGAD
-1162 LDADDLMSVMG
+1162 ELMNIMA
-1173 FLENPYDKLRGPSG
+1173 FLKDPYNKLNDPPG
-1187 TIFDLPK
+1187 TEFNLPT
-1194 DPSARILFRR
+1194 DPSARMLFRR
-1204 LTGAGKVKIE
+1204 LAESGKVKIE